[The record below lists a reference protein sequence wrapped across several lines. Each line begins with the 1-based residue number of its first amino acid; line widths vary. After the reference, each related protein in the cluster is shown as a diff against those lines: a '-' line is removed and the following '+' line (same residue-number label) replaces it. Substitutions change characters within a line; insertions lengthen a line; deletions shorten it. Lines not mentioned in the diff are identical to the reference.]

1 MSKYS
6 YDPKA
11 YEKRY
16 RKVYEIG
23 AEFWEQSEPTKTIA
37 KFISEIRVPKRSRV
51 IEFGC
56 GEGRDSVFLSRK
68 GFRVLGMDT
77 ARSALVKA
85 KWRSKKERTAAE
97 FIVADIRSLPTKDR
111 VFDLAI
117 NVACLHMIT
126 DQENRDRHLR
136 ESKRVMKVGGKYLSC
151 NLAVDKE
158 ISVKEFYRGRT
169 EKPGTLTS
177 RKINANRQ
185 VREVSLPV
193 IAAWPKSRT
202 QYVEEFENASFQVT
216 KITRADVKPIGECWV
231 LMARKKRT

>member
-1 MSKYS
+1 MSRYS
-6 YDPKA
+6 YDPEA

-23 AEFWEQSEPTKTIA
+23 AEFWERLEPTETLA
-37 KFISEIRVPKRSRV
+37 KFVSETRMPKRSRV

-68 GFRVLGMDT
+68 GFRVLGVDS
-77 ARSALVKA
+77 ARSALVNA
-85 KWRSKKERTAAE
+85 KWRSKKERTGAE
-97 FIVADIRSLPTKDR
+97 FVVADIRSLPTKDG

-126 DQENRDRHLR
+126 DQDGRDRHLR
-136 ESKRVMKVGGKYLSC
+136 ESKRIMKAGGKYLSC
-151 NLAVDKE
+151 NLGVDKE
-158 ISVKEFYRGRT
+158 ISVEEFYKGRT

-177 RKINANRQ
+177 RKIKVNRQ
-185 VREVSLPV
+185 EREVFLPI

-202 QYVEEFENASFQVT
+202 QYVEEFENAGFEVAE
-216 KITRADVKPIGECWV
+216 IARADVKPVGECWV
-231 LMARKKRT
+231 LVARKNS